1 MWYKSMGSRLLFT
14 PLMDSRFI
22 ALDLYNQKN
31 GIHPTQLFIDTFSA
45 TGDWAFKIPF
55 ETPERSF
62 TEQQNRPLFYGGVDL
77 KPHEIHYILTPA
89 TLEKGYII
97 QYLALRL
104 EWGMIWNR

>member
-1 MWYKSMGSRLLFT
+1 MGSRLLFT

-45 TGDWAFKIPF
+45 TGDWACEIPF

-62 TEQQNRPLFYGGVDL
+62 TEEQRRSSPFYGGVDL
-77 KPHEIHYILTPA
+77 KPTKFRLYGDPA
-89 TLEKGYII
+89 TTEDERSDSMFDIETRVGII
-97 QYLALRL
+97 
-104 EWGMIWNR
+104 WK